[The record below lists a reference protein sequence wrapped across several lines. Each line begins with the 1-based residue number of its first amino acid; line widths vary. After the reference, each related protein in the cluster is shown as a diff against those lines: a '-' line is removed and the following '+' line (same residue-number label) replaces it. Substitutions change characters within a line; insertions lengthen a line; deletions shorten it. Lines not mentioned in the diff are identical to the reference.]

1 MSYHYNEAFENPD
14 YHFSET
20 LEIDRRRNS
29 QKNLFSHQSPYDY
42 SLHGSYGEHSG
53 RGQNYAL
60 AIPMTSMRHSSE
72 YNEGLP

>member
-20 LEIDRRRNS
+20 LEIDKRRSS
-29 QKNLFSHQSPYDY
+29 QKNLFSHQTPYDS

-53 RGQNYAL
+53 RGQNYPL
-60 AIPMTSMRHSSE
+60 ARAMASMRPGSE
-72 YNEGLP
+72 YSEVLP